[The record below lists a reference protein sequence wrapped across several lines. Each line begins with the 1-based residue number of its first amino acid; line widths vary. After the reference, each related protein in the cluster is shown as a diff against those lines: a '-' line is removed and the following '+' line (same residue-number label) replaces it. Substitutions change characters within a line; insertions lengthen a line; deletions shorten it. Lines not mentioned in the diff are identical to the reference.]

1 MRSDLERLRDID
13 EAIAKIEKYAVRG
26 NAAFFDDELVQ
37 TWILFH
43 LQTIGEAARA
53 MSEETREQYGAVE
66 WQKIIGFRNLVVHE
80 YFRVDLGIVW
90 HIVQNELPML
100 KEQVLLMLAEVES

>member
-1 MRSDLERLRDID
+1 MRSDLERLRDIE

-26 NAAFFDDELVQ
+26 NAAFFGDELVQ

-53 MSEETREQYGAVE
+53 MSGETRERYGAVE

-100 KEQVLLMLAEVES
+100 KEQVLLMLVEVES